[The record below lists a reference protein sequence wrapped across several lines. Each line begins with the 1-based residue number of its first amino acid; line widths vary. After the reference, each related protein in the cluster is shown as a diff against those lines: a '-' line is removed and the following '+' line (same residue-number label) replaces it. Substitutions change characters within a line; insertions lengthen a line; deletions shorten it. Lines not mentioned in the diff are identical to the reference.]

1 MGFFRSA
8 DIAAGTLYTYPDSF
22 RAYKALIAAQY
33 SGADVTVDKSFKF
46 GETNKSADFLAKFP
60 LGKVPAFSSKNGVNL
75 FESNAIAHYVG
86 NKQLRGESPEAE
98 AQVRQWIDF
107 ADNEVL
113 PAACTWVFPCFGITQ
128 FNKQETE
135 RAKEQLSKAMKVLDG
150 YLLAKTYLVGEK
162 VTQADI
168 SLACNMLMLY
178 QQVMDGEFRKPY
190 QNVNRWFTTVVNQ
203 PQFKKVVGEVELAT
217 KMAQFDAKKYAELHG
232 KAGGDKKEKKEK
244 APKTPQPKKE
254 EKKPK
259 KEAKDDEDDEPPK
272 PKESKDP
279 FIALEKGTW
288 DMDEWKR
295 TYSNNDTATVS
306 LPYFWE
312 KLDSKNYS
320 IWKCEYVED
329 ISDQLPFQVCNL
341 VSGMFQ
347 RLDRMRKHSFG
358 SMCIF
363 GEKKGEMS
371 IEGVWIWRGQELA
384 FLLSEDLQ
392 VDYESYKWTKMDPS
406 DPAAKK
412 TIDEFWLHEGQ
423 FGGKEFYQGKIY
435 K

>member
-1 MGFFRSA
+1 M
-8 DIAAGTLYTYPDSF
+8 AAGTLYTYPNSF

-33 SGADVTVDKSFKF
+33 SGADVKVDQTFKF
-46 GETNKSADFLAKFP
+46 GDTNKSASFLEKFP
-60 LGKVPAFSSKNGVNL
+60 LGKVPAFSSTNGVNL

-113 PAACTWVFPCFGITQ
+113 PAACTWVFPCLGITQ

-135 RAKEQLSKAMKVLDG
+135 RAKEQLSKAMKMLDG

-168 SLACNMLMLY
+168 SLACNLLMPY
-178 QQVMDGEFRKPY
+178 QQVLDPEFRKPY

-203 PQFKKVVGEVELAT
+203 PQFKKVVGEVTLAT
-217 KMAQFDAKKYAELHG
+217 KMAQFDAKKYAELHAG
-232 KAGGDKKEKKEK
+232 AGGDKKKEKKEK
-244 APKTPQPKKE
+244 APKTPQPKQ

-259 KEAKDDEDDEPPK
+259 KEEKEEEDDEPPK
-272 PKESKDP
+272 PKEPKDP
-279 FIALEKGTW
+279 FLALEKGSW

-295 TYSNNDTATVS
+295 TYSNKDTATEA

-312 KLDSKNYS
+312 KLDTKNYS
-320 IWKCEYVED
+320 VWQCEYTED
-329 ISDQLPFQVCNL
+329 LSDMMSFQVCNL

-347 RLDRMRKHSFG
+347 RLDRMRKYSFG
-358 SMCIF
+358 SMIVF
-363 GEKKGEMS
+363 GKSKPKNAIGG
-371 IEGVWIWRGQELA
+371 IWFWRGQDLA
-384 FLLSEDLQ
+384 FTLSPDLQ
-392 VDYESYKWTKMDPS
+392 VDYESYKWTKLDPS
-406 DPAAKK
+406 NPDHKK
-412 TIDEFWLHEGQ
+412 KINEYWLWEGD
-423 FGGKEFYQGKIY
+423 FDGKEFNQGKIF